1 MAATPTSIVQHL
13 RQLVAHNFRTMFDL
27 VLNSN
32 NVEKIQNSRKLPTPA
47 QS

>member
-1 MAATPTSIVQHL
+1 MAGEPPLTVQHL

-27 VLNSN
+27 VLNSS

>member
-1 MAATPTSIVQHL
+1 MTATPTLIVQYL

>member
-1 MAATPTSIVQHL
+1 MAATPTSAVQYL